1 MSAANSMDLSAL
13 VVLVPEA
20 EPLVADFRDQFD
32 ISAKAGLGAHV
43 TVLVPFRL
51 PERVTRADL
60 DVLRALF
67 GAASRFTFTLSSI
80 DRFPSALYLCPT
92 PASPFK
98 ALTRSVVAAFP
109 DCPPYRGA
117 FPDPVPHLTVAQQP
131 PAEDLNAVE
140 AQVRP
145 KVQEVLPLACAAT
158 EVCLV
163 FKRDGRWSVAE
174 RFALGDAD

>member
-1 MSAANSMDLSAL
+1 MRAADSMDLSAL

-20 EPLVADFRDQFD
+20 EPLVAHLRYQFD
-32 ISAKAGLGAHV
+32 ISARAGLGAHV
-43 TVLVPFRL
+43 TVLVPFRP
-51 PERVTRADL
+51 PESVTRAEL
-60 DVLRALF
+60 DVLQALF
-67 GAASRFTFTLSSI
+67 AAAPRFTFTLSSI
-80 DRFPSALYLCPT
+80 DKFPSTLYLCPT
-92 PASPFK
+92 PASPFR

-131 PAEDLNAVE
+131 PAEDLDAVE
-140 AQVRP
+140 AQLRQT
-145 KVQEVLPLACAAT
+145 VQEVLPLACVAT

-174 RFALGDAD
+174 RFALGDAG